1 MISWIKI
8 EVILPDKEEVI
19 QMARL
24 LKMKDTDT
32 VVGKLIRLWAW
43 ADLQTVDGACVQ
55 CTDEFIDR
63 MTFCKGFA
71 KALRAAGWLFGE
83 DGALVFPHFERHN
96 GETTKERISTNRR
109 VARFR
114 GRGNGDGM
122 TMKGEKGG
130 VRYGGNVTDALPD
143 GDVCNGAGVTDV
155 TEAALHF
162 PLPNPLPEEEDR
174 RKIVGEREIQRSVVG
189 ARGGCPPPPPP
200 VGMDGEED
208 QEENAAFGEF
218 VGWVKSLRPGWDAGR
233 LSRRER
239 VSAMLAFRGLQR
251 PVSELEREACAE
263 YLTHEPANGGKFDY
277 PPDRELFFRVF
288 HEVLQKAVWWFRRT
302 GRKSRSEK
310 EATRQRE
317 VKRREEAARQAAEAA
332 AMTDEERFEQIDGLR
347 AAAGSPLLT
356 EEEKEK
362 MRQGRVCS

>member
-71 KALRAAGWLFGE
+71 KALRAAGWLLGE

-96 GETTKERISTNRR
+96 GETTKERMSTNRR

-114 GRGNGDGM
+114 G
-122 TMKGEKGG
+122 KGKKGV
-130 VRYGGNVTDALPD
+130 VRYGGNVTNAPPNDEF
-143 GDVCNGAGVTDV
+143 CHGANVTDV

-162 PLPNPLPEEEDR
+162 PLPNPLPEEELEGNEE
-174 RKIVGEREIQRSVVG
+174 GEKEIPRCIERCWREG
-189 ARGGCPPPPPP
+189 APPPPP
-200 VGMDGEED
+200 VVPDGG
-208 QEENAAFGEF
+208 QEEPPGFAAFAAWAGT
-218 VGWVKSLRPGWDAGR
+218 VRPGWDAGA
-233 LSRRER
+233 LSGRER
-239 VSAMLAFRGLQR
+239 AAAKGAFLALKR
-251 PVSELEREACAE
+251 PLSELETTACAE
-263 YLTHEPANGGKFDY
+263 YLAHEPPNGSKFDY
-277 PPDRELFFRVF
+277 PPDRELFFRMF
-288 HEVLQKAVWWFRRT
+288 HEVLQKAVSWFRRT
-302 GRKSRSEK
+302 GRKTPQEK
-310 EATRQRE
+310 EYARVHRARKREEEARRE
-317 VKRREEAARQAAEAA
+317 VSGALLTE
-332 AMTDEERFEQIDGLR
+332 EERIEQIDGLR
-347 AAAGSPLLT
+347 AAAGMPPLT
-356 EEEKEK
+356 EAEKENIK
-362 MRQGRVCS
+362 QGRPIHE

>member
-71 KALRAAGWLFGE
+71 KALRAAGWLLGE

-96 GETTKERISTNRR
+96 GETTKERMSTNRR

-114 GRGNGDGM
+114 GKGNGDGVSARGARR
-122 TMKGEKGG
+122 GEGNGG
-130 VRYGGNVTDALPD
+130 SVTKAPPD
-143 GDVCNGAGVTDV
+143 DEFCHGANVTDV

-162 PLPNPLPEEEDR
+162 PLPNPLPEEELEGNEE
-174 RKIVGEREIQRSVVG
+174 GEKEIPRCIERCWREG
-189 ARGGCPPPPPP
+189 APPPPP
-200 VGMDGEED
+200 VVPDGG
-208 QEENAAFGEF
+208 QEEPPGFAAFAAWAGT
-218 VGWVKSLRPGWDAGR
+218 VRPGWDAGA
-233 LSRRER
+233 LSGRER
-239 VSAMLAFRGLQR
+239 AAAKGAFLALKR
-251 PVSELEREACAE
+251 PLSELERTACAE
-263 YLTHEPANGGKFDY
+263 YLAHEPPNGSKFDY
-277 PPDRELFFRVF
+277 PPDRELFFRMF
-288 HEVLQKAVWWFRRT
+288 HEVLQKAVSWFRRT
-302 GRKSRSEK
+302 GQKSRSEK

-332 AMTDEERFEQIDGLR
+332 AMTDEERIEQIDGLR
-347 AAAGSPLLT
+347 AAAGMPPLT
-356 EEEKEK
+356 EAEKENIK
-362 MRQGRVCS
+362 QGRPIHE

>member
-8 EVILPDKEEVI
+8 EVILPDKEEVFH
-19 QMARL
+19 MARL
-24 LKMKDTDT
+24 LKMKDSDT

-71 KALRAAGWLFGE
+71 KALRAAGWLLGE

-114 GRGNGDGM
+114 GKGNG
-122 TMKGEKGG
+122 KGVAEGVSGG
-130 VRYGGNVTDALPD
+130 VGRHMTSVSEGMEDEG
-143 GDVCNGAGVTDV
+143 VCHGSNVTDV

-162 PLPNPLPEEEDR
+162 PLPNPLPEEEYR
-174 RKIVGEREIQRSVVG
+174 RKKEREREIQRSVEG
-189 ARGGCPPPPPP
+189 APGGSPPPPPP
-200 VGMDGEED
+200 VGMDGEE
-208 QEENAAFGEF
+208 ENAAFGEF
-218 VGWVKSLRPGWDAGR
+218 VRWVKSLRPGWDAGR
-233 LSRRER
+233 LSRREQL
-239 VSAMLAFRGLQR
+239 SAMLAFRGLQR

-263 YLTHEPANGGKFDY
+263 YLAHEPAHGGKFDY

-288 HEVLQKAVWWFRRT
+288 HEVLQKAVSWFRRT

-310 EATRQRE
+310 EADRQRG
-317 VKRREEAARQAAEAA
+317 KARREEDARKAAEAA
-332 AMTDEERFEQIDGLR
+332 AMTDEERIEQIDGLR
-347 AAAGSPLLT
+347 AAVGSSLLT

-362 MRQGRVCS
+362 IRQGGHIHE